1 MDYAIADL
9 PVADIDQLEALWREL
24 FSHHQAQAPHLE
36 TLGPA
41 RSPAGSWRVRRG
53 YYQRWLAAPQ
63 AAVLVAQG
71 PGRLLG
77 YAMVRAVDDA
87 GSWQFGDRVGVLE
100 TLVVSAGARGG
111 GAGQALMDAA
121 RRRLAGWGIQVMTIS
136 VIAGNEGA
144 LRFYRRE
151 GASAYLHT
159 LVMPV
164 SRPGSLAP

>member
-1 MDYAIADL
+1 MDYVVADL

-24 FSHHQAQAPHLE
+24 FSHHLAQAPYLAA
-36 TLGPA
+36 LGPA

-63 AAVLVAQG
+63 ATVLAAQG

-100 TLVVSAGARGG
+100 TLVVSADARGSG
-111 GAGQALMDAA
+111 VGQALMDAA
-121 RRRLAGWGIQVMTIS
+121 RQRLADWGVQVMTIS

-151 GASAYLHT
+151 GASDYLQT
-159 LVMPV
+159 LIMPV
-164 SRPGSLAP
+164 AQPD

>member
-1 MDYAIADL
+1 MDYVVADL

-24 FSHHQAQAPHLE
+24 FSHHLAQAPHLE

-41 RSPAGSWRVRRG
+41 RSPADSWRVRRG

-63 AAVLVAQG
+63 ATVLVAQG
-71 PGRLLG
+71 PGGLLG

-100 TLVVSAGARGG
+100 TLVVSTSARGG
-111 GAGQALMDAA
+111 GVGQALMEAA
-121 RRRLAGWGIQVMTIS
+121 RRRLADWGIQVMTIS

-151 GASAYLHT
+151 GARDYLHT
-159 LVMPV
+159 LILPV
-164 SRPGSLAP
+164 D

>member
-1 MDYAIADL
+1 MDYVVADL
-9 PVADIDQLEALWREL
+9 PAADIDQLEELWREL
-24 FSHHQAQAPHLE
+24 FSHHLARAPHLE

-41 RSPAGSWRVRRG
+41 RGPADSWRVRRG

-63 AAVLVAQG
+63 ATVLVARG
-71 PGRLLG
+71 PGGLLG

-100 TLVVSAGARGG
+100 TLVVSTSARGG

-121 RRRLAGWGIQVMTIS
+121 RRRLADWGIQVMTIS

-144 LRFYRRE
+144 LRFYRRQ
-151 GASAYLHT
+151 GASDYLHT
-159 LVMPV
+159 LILPV
-164 SRPGSLAP
+164 G